1 MRLSILVTAIALA
14 VAVPVAAQTPAAPAA
29 ASTAAAPA
37 DVATPEAIVA
47 ALYEVI
53 SGPVGEARDWQRFRS
68 LFLPGAQMSVVVT
81 DSAGAERVVV
91 LTPDDYVARSGE
103 QLTEIGFT
111 ETETRRETYLY
122 GGMATI
128 LSAYEAIRADTG
140 EIIAVGVNSL
150 TILND
155 AGTWKTASIAWR
167 AADEDWPVERA
178 FEAAD

>member
-1 MRLSILVTAIALA
+1 MKQLAISLAALVALG
-14 VAVPVAAQTPAAPAA
+14 
-29 ASTAAAPA
+29 STAHAQE
-37 DVATPEAIVA
+37 TPGEALD

-155 AGTWKTASIAWR
+155 AGTWKIASIAWR